1 MSNIEP
7 ALDTPTWE
15 QYKNIRLPVK
25 EHNKETCMEERKK
38 LRAPALDP
46 ATVPV
51 IRGSDYPPP
60 FDRLVATRER
70 RRLGDALGLK
80 NFGVNLLRLP
90 PGCASSQRHWHS
102 RQDEFVFVV
111 AGEVVLVTDGGE
123 QVLVAG
129 MAAGFPAGKPDG
141 HHLINRSARDALV
154 LEVGDRTPGDE
165 ADYSDIDMLVRLIDG
180 EERYVRK
187 DGTPY

>member
-1 MSNIEP
+1 MK
-7 ALDTPTWE
+7 DRTPP
-15 QYKNIRLPVK
+15 QP
-25 EHNKETCMEERKK
+25 
-38 LRAPALDP
+38 PALDP
-46 ATVPV
+46 ATLAP
-51 IRGSDYPPP
+51 RTGSDYPAP
-60 FDRLVATRER
+60 FGALVASRER

-80 NFGVNLLRLP
+80 NFGVNLMRLP

-123 QVLVAG
+123 QLLTAG

-141 HHLINRSARDALV
+141 HHLINRGAADALV

>member
-1 MSNIEP
+1 ME
-7 ALDTPTWE
+7 
-15 QYKNIRLPVK
+15 
-25 EHNKETCMEERKK
+25 EHNR
-38 LRAPALDP
+38 LQAPALDP
-46 ATVPV
+46 ATVTPRV
-51 IRGSDYPPP
+51 GTDYPPP
-60 FDRLVATRER
+60 FDRLVTTRER

-90 PGCASSQRHWHS
+90 PGCASSQRHWHT

-123 QVLVAG
+123 QLLGAG

-141 HHLINRSARDALV
+141 HHLINRSAADALV
-154 LEVGDRTPGDE
+154 LEVGDRTSGDE

>member
-1 MSNIEP
+1 
-7 ALDTPTWE
+7 
-15 QYKNIRLPVK
+15 
-25 EHNKETCMEERKK
+25 MEERQP
-38 LRAPALDP
+38 LQAPALDP
-46 ATVPV
+46 ATVTPR
-51 IRGSDYPPP
+51 IGTDYPPP
-60 FDRLVATRER
+60 FDRLVAGRER

-102 RQDEFVFVV
+102 RQDEFVYLV
-111 AGEVVLVTDGGE
+111 AGEVALVTDGGE
-123 QVLVAG
+123 QVLTAG

-141 HHLINRSARDALV
+141 HHLINRSATDALV
-154 LEVGDRTPGDE
+154 LEVGDRPPGDE

-180 EERYVRK
+180 KQRYVRK